1 MTESPSAKITA
12 VKDECTKE
20 HCFAAFDALYCAL
33 TNAPA
38 IEPSFVDD
46 KYPLFVTWNTRSR
59 RGYHRLRGC
68 IGNFSAMRIRS
79 GIPEY
84 ALISAFEDHRF
95 SPIRQD
101 ELEKLECE
109 VSLLTNFEN
118 AEDYL
123 DWTIGTHGI
132 QITFQHPFYSA
143 IPGSDSG
150 TPVDSN
156 ASLSTSLLSSV
167 WSSRPHEV
175 TRRKYSAT
183 YLPDVMPAQQWT
195 KLQAIDSAIRKA
207 GWDGKITDELRRG
220 IQVRRYQSS
229 KACATWEEYVQ
240 WREGYPSSVRV

>member
-1 MTESPSAKITA
+1 MSESPSAKITA

-20 HCFAAFDALYCAL
+20 HCFAAFDALCYAL

-95 SPIRQD
+95 SPIQQD

-132 QITFQHPFYSA
+132 QIAFQHPFYSA

-156 ASLSTSLLSSV
+156 TSSSTSLLSSA

-220 IQVRRYQSS
+220 IQLRRYQSS

-240 WREGYPSSVRV
+240 WREGQASSLRV

>member
-1 MTESPSAKITA
+1 
-12 VKDECTKE
+12 
-20 HCFAAFDALYCAL
+20 
-33 TNAPA
+33 
-38 IEPSFVDD
+38 
-46 KYPLFVTWNTRSR
+46 
-59 RGYHRLRGC
+59 
-68 IGNFSAMRIRS
+68 MRIRS

-95 SPIRQD
+95 SPIRRD

-109 VSLLTNFEN
+109 CVEQGFASFFFSTVSISYHITHILFPTVIRVSLLTNFED
-118 AEDYL
+118 AQDHL

-156 ASLSTSLLSSV
+156 TSSSTSLLSFA

-220 IQVRRYQSS
+220 IQLRRYQSS
-229 KACATWEEYVQ
+229 KAFATWEEYLQ
-240 WREGYPSSVRV
+240 WREGQGSNDRV